1 MRNTVLTLPE
11 QIEDEFIRIYK
22 ELEVANAPDKR
33 KADIIDTIFSSE
45 IHNKFFKPRKN
56 DICYNQTKTRIK
68 LYDVQL
74 MAELTETFIKLN
86 KRYGGVVKI
95 NQFANMSGITY
106 ATLSRWHLLNKS
118 NNYIFT
124 LNKEDCLKDLSDIIY
139 ICPNGESIKY
149 KSNSPNIYS
158 PNDEA
163 SYYRF
168 DVIKRLK
175 KDMYDSNTNGLS
187 NDTMGNALRAN
198 NEEELGKMYEPRKMI
213 RKAQLQGIA
222 SVQELPKLGEKLM

>member
-1 MRNTVLTLPE
+1 MSNTVLTLPE

-45 IHNKFFKPRKN
+45 IHDKFFKPRKN

-74 MAELTETFIKLN
+74 MADITETFIKLN

-95 NQFANMSGITY
+95 NQFANMTGINR
-106 ATLSRWHLLNKS
+106 ASLFRWNQLNKS
-118 NNYIFT
+118 NDYIFT
-124 LNKEDCLKDLSDIIY
+124 LNKEDCLKDLNDIIY
-139 ICPNGESIKY
+139 IKPDGVSVKY
-149 KSNSPNIYS
+149 KSNSPNIFN

-213 RKAQLQGIA
+213 RKAQLQGIT
-222 SVQELPKLGEKLM
+222 SVQELPKLGENLI